1 MITMKNV
8 IYPLAVSA
16 LLAATACNNSANKT
30 DGTTDTTMGAANTP
44 PAVDDNAM
52 QSAQVDT
59 GFVRKA
65 AIGGM
70 AEVEMSKLALDKSS
84 NAKVKEFATMMVN
97 DHTKANE
104 ELKSI
109 AEQKNLT
116 IPTSLDAAHEQKKQ
130 DLMKKEGAEFD
141 KAYIKAMVDGH
152 EDAHKVM
159 EDGAKNNQDQHLREF
174 AAKTEPVV
182 KQHLEMVK
190 KLHDD
195 MK

>member
-1 MITMKNV
+1 MKNV

-16 LLAATACNNSANKT
+16 ILAATACNNSANKT
-30 DGTTDTTMGAANTP
+30 DGTSDTTMGVATTP
-44 PAVDDNAM
+44 PAVNDDAMSNA
-52 QSAQVDT
+52 QADT
-59 GFVRKA
+59 AFVRKA

-70 AEVEMSKLALDKSS
+70 AEVEMSKLAVDKSS

-97 DHTKANE
+97 DHTKVNE

-109 AEQKNLT
+109 ADQKNVMV
-116 IPTSLDAAHEQKKQ
+116 PTSLDAAHEQKKQ
-130 DLMKKEGAEFD
+130 DLMKKQGADFD
-141 KAYIKAMVDGH
+141 KAYIEAMVKGH
-152 EDAHKVM
+152 EDAHNVM
-159 EDGAKNNQDQHLREF
+159 EDGAKNNLDQQLRDF

-190 KLHDD
+190 KMHAD

>member
-1 MITMKNV
+1 MKNV

-16 LLAATACNNSANKT
+16 ILAATACNNNANKT
-30 DGTTDTTMGAANTP
+30 DGTSDTTMGVATTP
-44 PAVDDNAM
+44 PTVNDDAMSNA
-52 QSAQVDT
+52 QADT
-59 GFVRKA
+59 AFVRKA

-70 AEVEMSKLALDKSS
+70 AEVEMSKLAVDKSS

-97 DHTKANE
+97 DHTKVNE

-109 AEQKNLT
+109 ADQKNVMV
-116 IPTSLDAAHEQKKQ
+116 PTSLDAAHEQKKQ
-130 DLMKKEGAEFD
+130 DLMKKEGADFD
-141 KAYIKAMVDGH
+141 KAYIEAMVQGH

-159 EDGAKNNQDQHLREF
+159 EDGAKNNLDQQLREF

-190 KLHDD
+190 KMHAD